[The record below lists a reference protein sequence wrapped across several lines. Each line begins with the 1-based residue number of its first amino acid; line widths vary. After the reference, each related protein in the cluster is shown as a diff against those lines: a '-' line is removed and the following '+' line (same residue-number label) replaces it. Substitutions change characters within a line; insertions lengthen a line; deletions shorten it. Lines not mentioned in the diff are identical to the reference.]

1 MRSPA
6 IRLLALCSLGYLAA
20 CATNR
25 RPPTTV
31 PQLERDAV
39 ALRTLDRTTRDSVIE
54 RLVRRAQT
62 RGDRTIDILML
73 SGGGQNGAFGTG
85 FLRGWLSRTDAPMP
99 RFDLV
104 TGISTG
110 ALQAP
115 YALLGTKAAL
125 DSITATYARAATDIA
140 PTFDWWV
147 LFRRT
152 GGLVSTTRF
161 DRALEKAIDGQFRD
175 QLRTALAEDRQ
186 FLFAT
191 TDFDL
196 GVGRTWSLGEALDT
210 TSAGLARTRQLLKA
224 ATAIPGIFPP
234 VMIDGHLHADGG
246 VITNVLTLLS
256 FEDYQ
261 RLAAQL
267 AARGIRDVTLRVYV
281 VMNLWSHIDPK
292 VIPASNRGKISS
304 RSTALLFYAHQPE
317 TLASL
322 SNLSR
327 AVASQIPGLRMEVR
341 IATLPAWLSTE
352 PGADKLFDRQFMQRL
367 DSLGYAKARS
377 SAPWDSIPS
386 AYARPARPE

>member
-54 RLVRRAQT
+54 RLVRRAQA

>member
-1 MRSPA
+1 MRLRA
-6 IRLLALCSLGYLAA
+6 IRLLALCSLSWLAA

-25 RPPTTV
+25 RPPSTV
-31 PQLERDAV
+31 PELERDAV
-39 ALRTLDRTTRDSVIE
+39 ALGTLDRTTRDSVIE

-62 RGDRTIDILML
+62 RGDRTLDILML

-85 FLRGWLSRTDAPMP
+85 FLRGWLSRSDAPMP

-125 DSITATYARAATDIA
+125 DSITATYARSATDIA
-140 PTFDWWV
+140 PTVDWLF

-152 GGLVSTTRF
+152 GGLVNTKRF
-161 DRALEKAIDGQFRD
+161 DRTLEKTINGQFHD

-186 FLFAT
+186 FLFST

-196 GVGRTWSLGEALDT
+196 GVGHTWSLGETLDT
-210 TSAGLARTRQLLKA
+210 TTAGLARTRQLLKA

-246 VITNVLTLLS
+246 VITNVLTLFS

-261 RLAAQL
+261 RLATRL
-267 AARGIRDVTLRVYV
+267 AARGMRDVTVRVFV
-281 VMNLWSHIDPK
+281 VMNLWSHTDPK
-292 VIPASNRGKISS
+292 VIPASNRRKISS

-327 AVASQIPGLRMEVR
+327 AVSSQISGLRMQLRV
-341 IATLPAWLSTE
+341 AALPAWLSTE
-352 PGADKLFDRQFMQRL
+352 PGADKLFDRQFMGRL

-377 SAPWDSIPS
+377 NAPWDSIPS
-386 AYARPARPE
+386 AFARPARPQ